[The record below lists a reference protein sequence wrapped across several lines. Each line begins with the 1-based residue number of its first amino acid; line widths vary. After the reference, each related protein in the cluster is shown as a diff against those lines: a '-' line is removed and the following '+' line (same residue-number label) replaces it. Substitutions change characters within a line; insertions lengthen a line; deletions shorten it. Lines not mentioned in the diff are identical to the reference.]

1 MTRDFALVTSSMLI
15 WGLGEGL
22 FFYFHTIYL
31 ETRFHADP
39 VAIGAILGSM
49 GLLLLVIQAPAGYL
63 SDRVGRRPV
72 MWAAWGL
79 GLLSAWFMALA
90 NSLPVFVAGYL
101 VYGLTAFGMAPMNS
115 YLAQA
120 RGRMSVGRALT
131 LAGAMY
137 NLGTV
142 IGPVAGGWMGQ
153 RFGLQRVYITGC
165 CILVISMIIILFI
178 KRQPVEH
185 ASHLDSR
192 AHLLRRPR
200 FLGLLAL
207 ILFATFATYL
217 PQPLTPNF
225 MQNVRGLSLTEIGWL
240 STIGS
245 LGNVIFML
253 VMGNVVSG
261 FGFIFGQAL
270 VMVFALVVWRGSGF
284 PWFAAGY
291 IFVSGFRLCR
301 IMGLALVR
309 HQVHQAEVGLAFG
322 LFEMVNALTLMLAPI
337 LAGILY
343 DRSPVLVYP
352 VSFVFILASIIISLV
367 MIKTKRGIAA
377 QTVSE

>member
-39 VAIGAILGSM
+39 LAIGAILGSM
-49 GLLLLVIQAPAGYL
+49 GLLLLVVQAPSGYL

-72 MWAAWGL
+72 MWASWGL
-79 GLLSAWFMALA
+79 GLFSAWLMALA
-90 NSLPVFVAGYL
+90 NTLPVFVAGYL
-101 VYGLTAFGMAPMNS
+101 LYGLTAFGMAPMNS
-115 YLAQA
+115 YLVQA

-131 LAGAMY
+131 FAGAMY

-142 IGPVAGGWMGQ
+142 IGPVVGGWMGQ
-153 RFGLQRVYITGC
+153 NYGLQRVYITGC
-165 CILVISMIIILFI
+165 CILVISTVLIIFI
-178 KRQPVEH
+178 KPQPVERVP
-185 ASHLDSR
+185 HLDGR
-192 AHLLRRPR
+192 VHLLRSRR
-200 FLGLLAL
+200 FLGLLVL

-253 VMGNVVSG
+253 AMGNVASGSG
-261 FGFIFGQAL
+261 FILGQAL
-270 VMVFALVVWRGSGF
+270 VMVYTLVVWRGSGF

-291 IFVSGFRLCR
+291 IFISGFRLCR

-309 HQVHQAEVGLAFG
+309 HEVHHAELGLAFG
-322 LFEMVNALTLMLAPI
+322 LFEMVNALTLMLAPL
-337 LAGILY
+337 LAGVLY

-352 VSFVFILASIIISLV
+352 VSLLIILASIIISLV
-367 MIKTKRGIAA
+367 LFNKKRGFAA